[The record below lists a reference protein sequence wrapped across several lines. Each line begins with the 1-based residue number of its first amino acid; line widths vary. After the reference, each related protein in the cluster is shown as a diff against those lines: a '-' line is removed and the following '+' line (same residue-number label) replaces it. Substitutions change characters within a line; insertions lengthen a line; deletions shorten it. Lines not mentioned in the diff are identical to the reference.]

1 MTNSTHAAVSI
12 LIGADLGKSFRDSF
26 SGASKQ
32 LSALGDAIKKV
43 NDKASEIEAFR
54 KSSRA
59 TKEAS
64 IAYQEAKQKLNLLSA
79 EISKTD
85 KPSKELQNN
94 FRKSQVAAQR
104 TKTAFMESAQ
114 ATRAMGK
121 ALSASGVDFKNF
133 NGQQEALNKTLAA
146 LKKNQSALQ
155 NNADAKSQNL
165 SNRANYRG
173 QMVDAVALGGA
184 LYKAVKPAVDFEFA
198 MARVGAVTEE
208 AANSSGFK
216 KLTAKAR
223 ELGNTTQ
230 YTSAEAAKAMQL
242 LGMSGFNTNQILAAT
257 PAILNLAIADNMEL
271 GESAEIVSNILN
283 GFGMKAEE
291 AGRASDIL
299 AQAAVATSTDV
310 RTLGETMKFVAPA
323 AASVGGTLEE
333 TAALAG
339 VLGNAGIKASMAGTM
354 LRSAYLRLAAPA
366 RAGAKA
372 LGKMRDEMQISAEE
386 MPDVAKEAILAQ
398 MRLKGLGVKIFDKG
412 KMRSMIDI
420 LRDLH
425 KATKNLSDDKRIGAV
440 KDIFGTYATSGAL
453 NIFKAFDKKSDETG
467 SVDQVLDKIKNS
479 AGTAQNIAN
488 RLNDTAVGAFRELD
502 SSVESI
508 GISFGNT
515 LLPAISST
523 ARTVANFASHVSALA
538 EKFPVTTK
546 YIGMTITGLIGLKIA
561 TIALGYAFTF
571 IKGPFLWMHGALLA
585 MRARML
591 LLGLSMPV
599 VTTAIRAMSLALLTS
614 PITWIVAGIAGA
626 AYLLIK
632 NWTPVGK
639 FFKNLF
645 SGIVGWAQAAFNW
658 ISKFTSPL
666 KPIVSAV
673 GNFAGKAWNFVS
685 GNSDAKNSSSST
697 VGSVVGNFDVG
708 KSDIGKIS
716 PFEMPNIA
724 ASPSGNG
731 AQQISI
737 SAPITINAG
746 GNVDEKKIAYHVKIA
761 LDETF
766 RKLSARKLALNYD
779 Q

>member
-26 SGASKQ
+26 SGANKQ

-43 NDKASEIEAFR
+43 NDKAGEIEAFR

-64 IAYQEAKQKLNLLSA
+64 LAYQEAKQKLNLLNA

-94 FRKSQVAAQR
+94 FRKAETAAQR
-104 TKTAFMESAQ
+104 AKTAFMESAQ
-114 ATRAMGK
+114 ATREMGK
-121 ALSASGVDFKNF
+121 ALSATGVDFKNL
-133 NGQQEALNKTLAA
+133 NQQQQVLGKTLETLKKRQAA
-146 LKKNQSALQ
+146 LQA
-155 NNADAKSQNL
+155 NADAKSQNL

-173 QMVDAVALGGA
+173 QMVDAVALGGI

-208 AANSSGFK
+208 AANSEGFK

-230 YTSAEAAKAMQL
+230 YTSTEAAKAMQL
-242 LGMSGFNTNQILAAT
+242 LGMSGFTTNQILAAT

-271 GESAEIVSNILN
+271 GESAKIVSNILN
-283 GFGMKAEE
+283 SFGMKAED

-339 VLGNAGIKASMAGTM
+339 VLGNAGIEASMAGTM

-386 MPDVAKEAILAQ
+386 MPDVAKEALLAQ
-398 MRLKGLGVKIFDKG
+398 TRLKGLGVKIFDKG

-425 KATKNLSDDKRIGAV
+425 KATRNLSDDKRIGAV

-467 SVDQVLDKIKNS
+467 SVDLVLDKIKNS
-479 AGTAQNIAN
+479 SGTAKNIAD

-502 SSVESI
+502 SSIESV
-508 GISFGNT
+508 GISLGNT
-515 LLPAISST
+515 LLPAISTS
-523 ARTVANFASHVSALA
+523 ARTVADFALKVSNLA

-546 YIGMTITGLIGLKIA
+546 YIGMAITGLIGLKIA
-561 TIALGYAFTF
+561 TVGLGYAFTW
-571 IKGPFLWMHGALLA
+571 IKAPFLIAQGALIAFRTALTFTSIA
-585 MRARML
+585 M
-591 LLGLSMPV
+591 PII
-599 VTTAIRAMSLALLTS
+599 TTAIRTMGLALLTS
-614 PITWIVAGIAGA
+614 PITWIIAGIATA
-626 AYLLIK
+626 AFLIIK
-632 NWTPVGK
+632 NWKPVGE
-639 FFKNLF
+639 FFKNIF
-645 SGIVGWAQAAFNW
+645 SGIIGWVKSAFDW
-658 ISKFTSPL
+658 VMKLVEPL
-666 KPIVSAV
+666 KSVV
-673 GNFAGKAWNFVS
+673 GSITNVAGKAWNFVA

-697 VGSVVGNFDVG
+697 VGNVVSNLESG
-708 KSDIGKIS
+708 KSDIGKIPS
-716 PFEMPNIA
+716 FEMPNISS
-724 ASPSGNG
+724 SPRGIG
-731 AQQISI
+731 GQQISI

-746 GNVDEKKIAYHVKIA
+746 GNMDEKKIADQVRIA
-761 LDETF
+761 IDETF